1 MRWLLLAVLVGGWG
15 CSPEYPEHFGR
26 TTLPGV
32 VEVGVGYRFDIQLPP
47 KAVQAGFEWRHEDV
61 LIFKSIVI
69 KPKTETI
76 TTEMFFRYPGKYTL
90 ILYVVDPRG
99 QIHTFKSIYLG
110 VEPVDIYGRHMPN
123 Q

>member
-1 MRWLLLAVLVGGWG
+1 MRWLLLAVLIGGWG
-15 CSPEYPEHFGR
+15 CSPEYPGYFGK

-47 KAVQAGFEWRHEDV
+47 VAKEAGFEWRYEDV
-61 LIFKSIVI
+61 SIFKSIVI

-76 TTEMFFRYPGKYTL
+76 TTEMFFGHPGRYTL

-99 QIHTFKSIYLG
+99 QIHTFKSIYLA
-110 VEPVDIYGRHMPN
+110 EYPVDIYGRHMPGR
-123 Q
+123 